1 MPQGGMEA
9 LQTKNPLEINAFQYD
24 IVCNGVELSSG
35 AIRNHVPE
43 IMYKAFEVAGYG
55 PEVVDR
61 KFGGMINAFK
71 LGAPPHGGIAPGV
84 DRMVMLLADESNIRE
99 VIAFPMNQKAQD
111 LMMNAPG
118 DVTDKQLRE
127 LHILIDPKVIA
138 DQKKAEAASQQA

>member
-1 MPQGGMEA
+1 
-9 LQTKNPLEINAFQYD
+9 
-24 IVCNGVELSSG
+24 
-35 AIRNHVPE
+35 
-43 IMYKAFEVAGYG
+43 
-55 PEVVDR
+55 VVDR

-138 DQKKAEAASQQA
+138 EQKKAEAAAAAAKQG